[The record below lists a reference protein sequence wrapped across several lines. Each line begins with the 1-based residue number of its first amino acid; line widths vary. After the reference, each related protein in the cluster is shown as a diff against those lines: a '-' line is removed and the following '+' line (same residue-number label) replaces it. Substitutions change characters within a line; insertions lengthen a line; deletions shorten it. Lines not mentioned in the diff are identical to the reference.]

1 MDIIVARSIFTVV
14 CLCVFVG
21 IAVWAFS
28 RRNKAQFEEAGRLR
42 DEIRSLEATELGL
55 PHQQHVAAPK
65 GRATEGQPGTRKM
78 RYGKTQRK
86 FGK

>member
-28 RRNKAQFEEAGRLR
+28 RSNKAQFEEAARLPLSE
-42 DEIRSLEATELGL
+42 D
-55 PHQQHVAAPK
+55 
-65 GRATEGQPGTRKM
+65 
-78 RYGKTQRK
+78 
-86 FGK
+86 